1 MMYSSYT
8 KRLATAIRSMPSQLS
23 RWVGNSNMK
32 IHSDDAPLV
41 MWMCMGGVHE
51 CISHSDYRNNLLGH
65 IFLCA
70 VPE

>member
-32 IHSDDAPLV
+32 IHSDDAPLGHV
-41 MWMCMGGVHE
+41 DVYGG
-51 CISHSDYRNNLLGH
+51 
-65 IFLCA
+65 CA
-70 VPE
+70 